1 MSELYLCYDLKGI
14 QSFIFAVPRL
24 RHICGGSA
32 LIDQFDHET
41 VRAIS
46 FAGADLLFAGGG
58 KGAFRCADKESAD
71 RAQEELV
78 RKAHEVGLSICLG
91 RHEDFSEASHLTD
104 RSFPYL
110 PKGSELEC
118 HPCEASGLFP
128 VADGGVHWTIQKR
141 EWQRGE
147 RMNHWFENQL
157 LAEIELPSFL
167 ANLDKCL
174 FVHDVSPGSDSADGT
189 CGFEALGG
197 RNRWAVISMD
207 GNDMGSQH
215 RVASEKW
222 GGDSVKLL
230 KWLREMSDGV
240 DRCSRGACKAAI
252 ERILK
257 EWAGSEAGANE
268 LAKAKEK
275 DGTTWLPIRPLI
287 VGGDDLV
294 VICHVRHAMSFVQE
308 ASRRFTELS
317 IELAEQAK
325 AKGIDNL
332 WPATG
337 GQLTISAGVL
347 FTSVSLPLASAI
359 SYSESLMASAKGRG
373 RKTAVPGQS
382 SPACVDWES
391 VTEGL
396 LDSPA
401 DRRGREFRFLDE
413 DIHEVITLTRRPYAM
428 EELEML
434 DQMMGRYEKV
444 PATVRHQILPG
455 LRTGYWDRQK
465 FVARLGKHQEA
476 LTADLNEEEKLSAAP
491 GVGWQQDSE
500 VEIRGRTC
508 KSRSTAVV
516 DALLMLEE
524 RGRMERGTGEKE
536 TI

>member
-14 QSFIFAVPRL
+14 QSFIFSVPRL

-41 VRAIS
+41 VRETSIP
-46 FAGADLLFAGGG
+46 GADLLFTGGG
-58 KGAFRCADKESAD
+58 KGAFRCAGKESAD
-71 RAQEELV
+71 RVQEELV

-104 RSFPYL
+104 RSYPYL
-110 PKGSELEC
+110 PKGSELTG

-147 RMNHWFENQL
+147 RMNRWFENQL
-157 LAEIELPSFL
+157 LTEIKLPLLFDP
-167 ANLDKCL
+167 DKCL
-174 FVHDVSPGSDSADGT
+174 FVHDASPESDFADGT
-189 CGFEALGG
+189 CGYEALGG

-240 DRCSRGACKAAI
+240 DSCSRGACKAAI

-257 EWAGSEAGANE
+257 EWAGSESGANE
-268 LAKAKEK
+268 LAKAKET

-317 IELAEQAK
+317 IDLAEQAK

-347 FTSVSLPLASAI
+347 FTPVSLPLASAI
-359 SYSESLMASAKGRG
+359 SYSEALMASAKGRG
-373 RKTAVPGQS
+373 RKMAVAGKP

-391 VTEGL
+391 VTEGV
-396 LDSPA
+396 LDNPA

-413 DIHEVITLTRRPYAM
+413 DIHEVVTLTRRPYAM
-428 EELEML
+428 EELEKL
-434 DQMMGRYEKV
+434 DQMMDRYEKV
-444 PATVRHQILPG
+444 PATIRHQVLPG

-465 FVARLGKHQEA
+465 FVARLGKHQGA
-476 LTADLNEEEKLSAAP
+476 LTADLKESENLARAP
-491 GVGWQQDSE
+491 SGGWQQDSD

-516 DALLMLEE
+516 DALLLLEE
-524 RGRMERGTGEKE
+524 RGRMERRTCEKE